1 MSLKHWFREKWK
13 KRSGNKYVE
22 CGSEEGKDDAKCRP
36 TKRISSETPRTWKE
50 LTPSQKKRAIADK
63 NKATREGRQFSKV
76 RFKRLKKR
84 ISDE

>member
-50 LTPSQKKRAIADK
+50 LTP
-63 NKATREGRQFSKV
+63 
-76 RFKRLKKR
+76 
-84 ISDE
+84 